1 MFELLA
7 LIVIV
12 FIIAIFLSSLPK
24 GNVGEN
30 RVSYKAKSFTRKNI
44 GSESFDNVI
53 LKTPD
58 GTTQIDHIII
68 SIYGIFVIETKDYKG
83 WIFGDENQQKWTQS
97 LIGPRKFSI
106 FGSRYSSIK
115 YKFQNPLR
123 QNYKHMKAVQIFLNV
138 SMNNIFSIIVFTGD
152 SEFKSEMPDNVIELH
167 ELPSYLNSYKEQIL
181 NIETV
186 EMLSKKMSD
195 YLLNSEIDEEDHI
208 ENIINNRD
216 NPICPKCGS
225 KMILRTAKK
234 GKSAGSQFWGCRN
247 FPSCKI
253 IKTYNN

>member
-1 MFELLA
+1 MFELLV
-7 LIVIV
+7 LIGII
-12 FIIAIFLSSLPK
+12 FIIAIFLSSPPK
-24 GNVGEN
+24 GNVGES
-30 RVSYKAKSFTRKNI
+30 RVSYNAKSFTRKNSA
-44 GSESFDNVI
+44 SESFDNVI

-68 SIYGIFVIETKDYKG
+68 SIYGIFVIETKGYTG
-83 WIFGDENQQKWTQS
+83 WIFGNENQQKWTQS

-106 FGSRYSSIK
+106 FGRRYSSVK

-123 QNYKHMKAVQIFLNV
+123 QNYKHVKAVQKFLNV
-138 SMNNIFSIIVFTGD
+138 NMNKIFSIIVFTGD

-181 NIETV
+181 NVETV

>member
-7 LIVIV
+7 LIGII
-12 FIIAIFLSSLPK
+12 FIIAISLSSPPK

-44 GSESFDNVI
+44 ESESFDNVI

-83 WIFGDENQQKWTQS
+83 WIFGDEHQKKWTQS

-106 FGSRYSSIK
+106 FGRRHSSIK
-115 YKFQNPLR
+115 YKFQNPLH
-123 QNYKHMKAVQIFLNV
+123 QNYKHMKAVQNFLNV
-138 SMNNIFSIIVFTGD
+138 NMNKIFSIIVFTGD
-152 SEFKSEMPDNVIELH
+152 CEFKSKMPDNVIELH
-167 ELPSYLNSYKEQIL
+167 ELPSYLNSYKEQIIS
-181 NIETV
+181 IETV
-186 EMLSKKMSD
+186 EKLSKKMTN
-195 YLLNSEIDEEDHI
+195 YLLNSEIDEADHI
-208 ENIINNRD
+208 ENVINNRD
-216 NPICPKCGS
+216 TPICPKCG
-225 KMILRTAKK
+225 KEMVLRTAKK

-253 IKTYNN
+253 TKNL